1 MTFADQW
8 ALILEAL
15 LRHRFRSLLTLLG
28 IILGV
33 GTLVAL
39 SSTVRSAEHYLARSL
54 QQASGEDVF
63 SLSRKWHED
72 PGSVAAPPLS
82 RLDARA
88 LRGTKRLEGTTVLGR
103 HVKRVRWGER
113 FGQGVTVVG
122 TRPEALGFYRL
133 ELRRGRFLTE
143 DDMVGRAQVAVVGA
157 KAARG
162 LAARQGPI
170 RVGGWV
176 RLDGHRYRVV
186 GILARKPAVQGQS
199 FFTWDGSVLVPET
212 RFQEHF
218 ASIKDLREI
227 VVRAT
232 RETLEAKPL
241 EALIHSA
248 RATVAWRHGGVQNFK
263 VTDPRENQSSVRL
276 ASAIGLGLEVVI
288 ASVCLLVGGM
298 NLMNVLLF
306 STLQRTPEIALRRAM
321 GATRQQILAMFL
333 GEAMLLATLGGLM
346 GVAGGLLVAG
356 LGSWVLG
363 QVLGS
368 WVFSWPWSAMAAGV
382 LAALATGAVFGAR
395 PALAAAGLD
404 PAQALRR
411 EG

>member
-1 MTFADQW
+1 MTWGDQW
-8 ALILEAL
+8 QLVLEAIV
-15 LRHRFRSLLTLLG
+15 RHRFRSLLTLLG

-63 SLSRKWHED
+63 SLSRKWQED
-72 PGSVAAPPLS
+72 PGTAAAPPLS

-88 LRGTKRLEGTTVLGR
+88 LRATERLSGTTVLGR

-113 FGQGVTVVG
+113 FGQGITVVG

-133 ELRRGRFLTE
+133 ELRRGRFLTPQDL
-143 DDMVGRAQVAVVGA
+143 DDRAQVAVVGA

-170 RVGGWV
+170 RVGGWI

-232 RETLEAKPL
+232 QETLEARPL
-241 EALIHSA
+241 ASLVHAA
-248 RATVAWRHGGVQNFK
+248 RAIVTWRHGGVQNFK

-306 STLQRTPEIALRRAM
+306 STLQRTPEIALRRAL
-321 GATRQQILAMFL
+321 GATRQDILVMFL
-333 GEAMLLATLGGLM
+333 GEAMLLAVLGAVV
-346 GVAGGLLVAG
+346 GVGGGLLVAG

-368 WVFSWPWSAMAAGV
+368 WTFSWPWTAVAAGV
-382 LAALATGAVFGAR
+382 AAALATGAVFGAR
-395 PALAAAGLD
+395 PALSAAGLD